1 MATYAQA
8 SDDVLIAMGFTTDD
22 ALRHRA
28 QVMYN
33 VKLVRDKLA
42 KQVLG
47 KRMKSGDFLGASNMV
62 ATYIVPVV
70 HNDVSDNVVTD
81 FDASYFDL
89 PSAVLSLDNGAGI
102 NAVRYLR
109 NEIPMGCPPAFA
121 RNPFTPTTLA
131 GVNSIYDSTY
141 RKPSVKQPYY
151 AQARAGSKDRVY
163 LFGVNEYVKNL
174 LVSIYATV
182 DFTDI
187 DPDEEI
193 NLPDELLH
201 TLKQM
206 VLGMEAWAL
215 QIPQE
220 RLKSDGRDFEPNQ
233 IVRTSPPISINHPA
247 QLDE

>member
-1 MATYAQA
+1 
-8 SDDVLIAMGFTTDD
+8 MGYTHDD

-47 KRMKSGDFLGASNMV
+47 KHMKSGDFLGASDMV
-62 ATYIVPVV
+62 TTYIVKVT
-70 HNDVSDNVVTD
+70 HNDVADNVVTD

-89 PSAVLSLDNGAGI
+89 PDAVMSLDNGAGI
-102 NAVRYLR
+102 NAIRYLR
-109 NEIPMGCPPAFA
+109 NEIPMGCPPALA

-131 GVNSIYDSTY
+131 GINAIYDSTY

-151 AQARAGSKDRVY
+151 AQARAGSNDRVY
-163 LFGVNEYVKNL
+163 LFGVNGHVTHL
-174 LVSIYATV
+174 WVTLYAV
-182 DFTDI
+182 ADFTTF
-187 DPDEEI
+187 DPDDEI

-206 VLGMEAWAL
+206 VIGMEAWSL

-220 RLKSDGRDFEPNQ
+220 RLKVDGRDFEPNQ
-233 IVRTSPPISINHPA
+233 IVRTSPPISVNHPA